1 MLQIKR
7 AVISVFNK
15 EGIVD
20 FAKGLSEWGVEI
32 LSTGGTAK
40 VLREEGI
47 PIKEISEYTGVS
59 SMLNGRVKTLHPDI
73 YAGILALR
81 DNPSHIEEIKTHKIA
96 LIDMVV
102 INFYPF
108 AQVIQKKG
116 VDMKEA
122 VENIDIGGPTMLRS
136 AAKNFFSVAAVTNPD
151 QYSSI
156 LEELKEN
163 EGYLSEE
170 TCFDLAIRVFQEVSA
185 YDALIARYF
194 GEKKGEKFPG
204 IINFSFRKKEDL
216 RYGENPHQKAS
227 FYVEIPKKN
236 LGLLSAQK
244 PGGKNLSFNNLL
256 DLNAAFGL
264 LEEFKEPTAV
274 VIKHTNPCG
283 VGSADN
289 LSEAFKKA
297 YSGDPLSAFGSIIG
311 LNKRV
316 DKATAREIASPGTFI
331 EGIIAPD
338 YEDEALKI
346 LETGQKWGKNV
357 IILKVNSFSSDK
369 EELDIRKISG
379 GILVQEEDRD
389 TYFPQNLKVVT
400 KREPSPEEKEDLI
413 FAWIVCKHI
422 KSNAIVFSKDKTVV
436 GVGAGQM
443 SRIDSCLIALR
454 KAKDKAK
461 GAVLASDAFFPFPDV
476 VEEAGKAG
484 ITSIIQPGGARRD
497 KKVIKMADDYGIAMF
512 FTEMR
517 HFRH

>member
-1 MLQIKR
+1 M
-7 AVISVFNK
+7 
-15 EGIVD
+15 
-20 FAKGLSEWGVEI
+20 
-32 LSTGGTAK
+32 
-40 VLREEGI
+40 
-47 PIKEISEYTGVS
+47 
-59 SMLNGRVKTLHPDI
+59 
-73 YAGILALR
+73 ILAVLLYF
-81 DNPSHIEEIKTHKIA
+81 A
-96 LIDMVV
+96 LLPRI
-102 INFYPF
+102 
-108 AQVIQKKG
+108 
-116 VDMKEA
+116 
-122 VENIDIGGPTMLRS
+122 
-136 AAKNFFSVAAVTNPD
+136 FFSVAAVSNPD

-163 EGYLSEE
+163 KGYLSEE
-170 TCFDLAIRVFQEVSA
+170 ICFNLAIRVFQEVSA

-194 GEKKGEKFPG
+194 SEKKGEKFPG

-227 FYVEIPKKN
+227 FYVEIPEKN
-236 LGLLSAQK
+236 LGFLGAQK
-244 PGGKNLSFNNLL
+244 LGGKNLSFNNLL
-256 DLNAAFGL
+256 DLNAAFSL
-264 LEEFKEPTAV
+264 LEEFEEPTAV

-289 LSEAFKKA
+289 LLEAFKKA

-311 LNKRV
+311 LNKKV
-316 DKATAREIASPGTFI
+316 DEATAREIASPGTFI

-338 YEDEALKI
+338 YEDEALEI
-346 LETGQKWGKNV
+346 LKTGQKWGKNV
-357 IILKVNSFSSDK
+357 VILKINSFSSDR
-369 EELDIRKISG
+369 EELDIRKVSG

-389 TYFPQNLKVVT
+389 IYSSQNLKVVT

-413 FAWIVCKHI
+413 FSWIVCKHV
-422 KSNAIVFSKDKTVV
+422 KSNALVFSKDKTVV

-454 KAKDKAK
+454 KAKDRVK

-497 KKVIKMADDYGIAMF
+497 EKVIKMADDYGIAML
-512 FTEMR
+512 FTGMR